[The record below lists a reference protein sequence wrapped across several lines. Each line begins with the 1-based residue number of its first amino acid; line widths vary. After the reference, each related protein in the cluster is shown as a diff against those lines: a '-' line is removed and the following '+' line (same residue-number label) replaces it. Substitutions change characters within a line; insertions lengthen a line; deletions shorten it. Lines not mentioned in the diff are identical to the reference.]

1 MLKKK
6 EVILTLLALFGL
18 VAESSAAGGSG
29 ISVGLGVGSGVSAG
43 LASTESGA
51 SSSLEASTNSAT
63 FTDLG
68 ISTQSGASIALGTS
82 TDVGII
88 EGTNVAATSSL
99 TALGAN
105 SGVDIAASTATL
117 GTSKVTIDA
126 PAVEITGK
134 VVPTQSLETTS
145 MVTVGGPA
153 IDATSSVSVGVPKL
167 KLGADVD
174 TSTSTGIAALIGST
188 DATANADISA
198 GLDVHTLQA
207 NVGVASQV
215 DGAAD
220 LGEILGTGD
229 VLPVH
234 SKLAVTADAIPAV
247 PEADTYAMLL
257 AGLGL
262 MGFMVKRRR
271 EAPN

>member
-29 ISVGLGVGSGVSAG
+29 ISAGLGVGSGVSAG

-88 EGTNVAATSSL
+88 VAATSSL

-220 LGEILGTGD
+220 LGETLGTGD
-229 VLPVH
+229 ILPVH